1 MKIINWVWEVLPH
14 VLVTAWKEDKKGHCV
29 MPWKRSKSLI
39 KVYRAKWIN
48 IRLYQSVLYFC
59 AVLLS
64 HPQQRPV
71 ICCQSFA
78 AAVTLPCFSYVMGN
92 DAEIHRIFLL
102 LADRNK
108 DLGCTPKIT
117 ASQTSSW
124 DGENALYSECA
135 KCCTTTCDSHRA
147 KWPEVT
153 GCKIEVWGCVRWLE
167 VFGVTRMFC
176 TWLSSALLSLAWE
189 TAELLHM
196 NSHPSS
202 QTVSM
207 HKCVC
212 ASLRQTP
219 GMENGIPIH
228 SNLVEI

>member
-1 MKIINWVWEVLPH
+1 MSWWLYEKKIR
-14 VLVTAWKEDKKGHCV
+14 KGIV

-39 KVYRAKWIN
+39 KVYRANWIN

-59 AVLLS
+59 AVLS

-78 AAVTLPCFSYVMGN
+78 TAVTLPCFSCVTGN
-92 DAEIHRIFLL
+92 DAQIHRILL
-102 LADRNK
+102 SVADRNK
-108 DLGCTPKIT
+108 DLSCTPKIT

-124 DGENALYSECA
+124 DRDNALYRQCA

-167 VFGVTRMFC
+167 LFGVTRMFLHMAELSPSI
-176 TWLSSALLSLAWE
+176 TSLGNSWTASHELSSLLP
-189 TAELLHM
+189 
-196 NSHPSS
+196 N
-202 QTVSM
+202 
-207 HKCVC
+207 CVYAQMDMC
-212 ASLRQTP
+212 
-219 GMENGIPIH
+219 
-228 SNLVEI
+228 